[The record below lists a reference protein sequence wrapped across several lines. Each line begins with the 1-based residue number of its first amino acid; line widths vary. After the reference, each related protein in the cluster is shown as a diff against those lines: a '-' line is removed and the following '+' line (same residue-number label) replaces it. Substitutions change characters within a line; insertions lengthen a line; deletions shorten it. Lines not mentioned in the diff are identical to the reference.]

1 MCDIITIGGKRK
13 MAFDGIFLQQ
23 TVKQLQKAVGERI
36 VKIYQIS
43 DTEVLFMLKG
53 YYSLQLMVSTHSSY
67 NRIHFTD
74 KKYPTRAIPSN
85 FIMLLRKYLEGGIIT
100 SLQQAGLDR
109 YLIIKVNN
117 RNDIGD
123 KIQLELY
130 VELMGK
136 YANIILVHEGK
147 IIDALKHIPPFENT
161 IRTIQPGA
169 KFTVT
174 APQKGKIDPFSID
187 DISQFDNLS
196 ATLTGFSPLLADEVL
211 YRLKCQSFKEIM
223 DEIKN
228 SDYLYLTETN
238 DQQYFH
244 CIALTHLN
252 APYQKYEICQGLDHL
267 YFAKEEKERIRQ
279 ITGDLFKFT
288 RKEINKFTKKID
300 NLTNSLNEAIDCDK
314 YKEYGQL
321 LYANLD
327 KVAKGLKEVTLLDFD
342 GKEVTIPLD
351 SKLDG
356 KGNAKKHFT
365 KYHKLSVGKKYI
377 QEQLEIAKENLNYF
391 NIIQQ
396 QLEMCDFN
404 SAKEI
409 RQELELAGYLKAD
422 TRKGRLKKPTE
433 PNYTKINYND
443 HIILLGKNNIQ
454 NDFITFKKASRID
467 YWFHIKDA
475 SGAHVIISSDHPNED
490 EIRTCAMLAAY
501 YSKFRNSSSIP
512 INYTQVKYLKKIAN
526 SKLGKVIMKEYK
538 TIYIDI
544 DEEKIKKLLKI
555 D

>member
-1 MCDIITIGGKRK
+1 
-13 MAFDGIFLQQ
+13 MAFDGIFLHQ
-23 TVKQLQKAVGERI
+23 TVKQLQKAVSERI

-53 YYSLQLMVSTHSSY
+53 HFSLQLMVSAHSSY

-74 KKYPTRAIPSN
+74 KKYPTRAVPSN
-85 FIMLLRKYLEGGIIT
+85 FIMLLRKYLEGGIII
-100 SLQQAGLDR
+100 SLEQAGLDR
-109 YLIIKVNN
+109 YLIIKVVN

-123 KIQLELY
+123 KITLDLY

-136 YANIILVHEGK
+136 YANIILVQDGK

-174 APQKGKIDPFSID
+174 APQKGKIDPFEIN
-187 DISQFDNLS
+187 DISEFDNLS
-196 ATLTGFSPLLADEVL
+196 ASLTGFSPLLADEVL
-211 YRLKCQSFKEIM
+211 YRLKDQSFKEIM
-223 DEIKN
+223 KEI
-228 SDYLYLTETN
+228 SDSDSLYLTEIN

-244 CIALTHLN
+244 CIALTHLK
-252 APYQKYEICQGLDHL
+252 APYQKYEISQGLDHL
-267 YFAKEEKERIRQ
+267 YFTKEEKERIRQ

-288 RKEINKFTKKID
+288 RKEVNKFTKKID
-300 NLTNSLNEAIDCDK
+300 NLTNSLSEAQDCEK

-321 LYANLD
+321 LYANLE
-327 KVAKGLKEVTLLDFD
+327 KVVKGQKEVTLTDFD
-342 GKEVTIPLD
+342 GQQVKVPLD

-377 QEQLEIAKENLNYF
+377 QEQLDIATENLNYF
-391 NIIQQ
+391 TLIQQ
-396 QLEMCDFN
+396 QLEMSDFN

-409 RQELELAGYLKAD
+409 RQELESAGYLKAD
-422 TRKGRLKKPTE
+422 TRKGRAKKPTE
-433 PNYTKINYND
+433 PNYTKISYND
-443 HIILLGKNNIQ
+443 HTILLGKNNIQ
-454 NDFITFKKASRID
+454 NDFITFKKSTRTD

-475 SGAHVIISSDHPNED
+475 SGAHVTINTDSPTED

-512 INYTQVKYLKKIAN
+512 VNYTQVKYLKKIPN

-544 DEEKIKKLLKI
+544 DEEKIKKLLNI